1 MSHAALFLNTKDYN
15 DRRKKLRLS
24 ATKAEKVLWQELKDK
39 KLGYK
44 FRRQFQIKRYIVD
57 FYCRELRLII
67 ELDGPIHQYQQ
78 KYDKLRTKNLE
89 KLGLL
94 VVRYLNDQVLFERE
108 KVLSEL
114 QMLCAKRALLFQ
126 PSTPPDLPHG
136 GRDAPN

>member
-1 MSHAALFLNTKDYN
+1 MSHAALFFNTKNYN
-15 DRRKKLRLS
+15 DRRKKLRIY

-57 FYCRELRLII
+57 FYCHDLKFII

-89 KLGLL
+89 KQGLL
-94 VVRYLNDQVLFERE
+94 VVRYKNDQVLFERE

-114 QMLCAKRALLFQ
+114 RMLCAKRALSFRH
-126 PSTPPDLPHG
+126 STLPDLPL
-136 GRDAPN
+136 